1 MNKRITKQ
9 RQVFIFRYQ
18 PYADS
23 SDDVLLRF
31 LEAGDGIRCSRE
43 MAIQALRM
51 CYLALAYQWADTLS
65 DEELRQV
72 SLNCC
77 NALEQQLMHLRQT
90 LHLPASSV
98 STAGT
103 AVAIAPTSTPVSAP
117 IEMSQP
123 VVAPTANLANSKRN
137 PVVESD
143 DLLPGKGSFQDE
155 TGLFDGI

>member
-9 RQVFIFRYQ
+9 RQVYIFRYQ
-18 PYADS
+18 PYTDS

-31 LEAGDGIRCSRE
+31 LEAGDGIRCGRE

-51 CYLALAYQWADTLS
+51 CYLALAYQWAGTLS

-77 NALEQQLMHLRQT
+77 NALEQQLMHLRQS
-90 LHLPASSV
+90 LHLPASST

-103 AVAIAPTSTPVSAP
+103 AVAIAPASIPVNVP
-117 IEMSQP
+117 FEMSQP
-123 VVAPTANLANSKRN
+123 VAPTASRANSKRN
-137 PVVESD
+137 SVVESD
-143 DLLPGKGSFQDE
+143 ALLPGKGSFQDE

>member
-9 RQVFIFRYQ
+9 RQVYIFRYQ

-31 LEAGDGIRCSRE
+31 LEAGDGIRCGRE

-51 CYLALAYQWADTLS
+51 CYLALAYQWAGTLS

-90 LHLPASSV
+90 LHLPASSA
-98 STAGT
+98 STAST
-103 AVAIAPTSTPVSAP
+103 AVAIAP

-123 VVAPTANLANSKRN
+123 LAPTASRANSKRT

-143 DLLPGKGSFQDE
+143 ALLPGKGSFQDE

>member
-9 RQVFIFRYQ
+9 RQVYIFRYQ

-31 LEAGDGIRCSRE
+31 LEAGDGIRCGRE

-51 CYLALAYQWADTLS
+51 CYLALAYQWAGSLS
-65 DEELRQV
+65 DGELLQV

-77 NALEQQLMHLRQT
+77 NALEQQLMHLRQS

-98 STAGT
+98 STTGT
-103 AVAIAPTSTPVSAP
+103 AVAIAPASTPVNVP

-123 VVAPTANLANSKRN
+123 VAPTASRANSKRN
-137 PVVESD
+137 SVVESD
-143 DLLPGKGSFQDE
+143 ALLPGKGSFQDE

>member
-1 MNKRITKQ
+1 
-9 RQVFIFRYQ
+9 
-18 PYADS
+18 
-23 SDDVLLRF
+23 
-31 LEAGDGIRCSRE
+31 

-90 LHLPASSV
+90 LHLPASSA
-98 STAGT
+98 STTGT
-103 AVAIAPTSTPVSAP
+103 AVAIAPASTPVNVSF
-117 IEMSQP
+117 EMSP
-123 VVAPTANLANSKRN
+123 PLAPTASRANSKRTS
-137 PVVESD
+137 VVESD
-143 DLLPGKGSFQDE
+143 ALLPGKGSFEDE